1 MDLSEGKVLRAAASS
16 PTRVGWGF
24 SRGSNVVESTTAATV
39 GAIRLGSRVASASP
53 SDSRSSSRVTRR
65 ERGLDSTREQSVHGR
80 MSAPQP
86 LVELRGIAKDFPGVR
101 ANDGVDFELRPGEVH
116 ALLGENG
123 AGKTTLM
130 NVLAGL
136 VHPDEGSIT
145 IRGEAVELRSP
156 RDAIDLGIG
165 MVHQHFRLVDR
176 FTAAENVTLGWHTPR
191 TLIRPRE
198 LEREIARLS
207 EDYGMRVDPGRPI
220 WQLSVGEQQRVEILK
235 NLYRGANVLILDEP
249 TAVLTPQEA
258 VQLFG
263 SLRGMA
269 GEGRGVVFITH
280 KLEEV
285 MSVAD
290 RVTVLR
296 RGRHVATVEKRET
309 SEAELAR
316 LMIGRDLPR
325 PPEPSP
331 REPGPAVLRL
341 EAVEADDERGL
352 PALSG
357 IDLEVREGEILG
369 IAGVAG
375 NGQRAL
381 AEVVVGLRDLRAGR
395 VVFEGKDIS
404 GWGIR
409 RRIEAGIGYCPEDR
423 LRFGVAPALS
433 IQDNLIAKSYGK
445 APVGGGFMLDRGSVR
460 RHAEDLAA
468 RFDIR
473 TTDLDAPVS
482 SLSGGN
488 LQKVVLARE
497 ISMNPRLLVA
507 AQPTR
512 GLDLGAAESTRR
524 LLLEQR
530 DAGRAVLVI
539 SEELDELLVLSDR
552 IAVIYEGRITGIFPA
567 HRADEEE
574 IGLLMAGRG

>member
-1 MDLSEGKVLRAAASS
+1 
-16 PTRVGWGF
+16 
-24 SRGSNVVESTTAATV
+24 
-39 GAIRLGSRVASASP
+39 
-53 SDSRSSSRVTRR
+53 
-65 ERGLDSTREQSVHGR
+65 
-80 MSAPQP
+80 MSAPPP
-86 LVELRGIAKDFPGVR
+86 LVELRGIVKEFPGVL
-101 ANDGVDFELRPGEVH
+101 ANDDVHFDLRPGEVH

-136 VHPDEGSIT
+136 VHPDAGTIAIEGAAT
-145 IRGEAVELRSP
+145 ELRSP
-156 RDAIDLGIG
+156 RDAIDRGIG

-191 TLIRPRE
+191 ALIRPRE
-198 LEREIARLS
+198 LERDIARLS
-207 EDYGMRVDPGRPI
+207 EDYRMRVDPGRPI

-258 VQLFG
+258 VQLFD

-269 GEGRGVVFITH
+269 GEGRGIVFITH

-285 MSVAD
+285 MNVAD

-296 RGRHVATVEKRET
+296 RGRHVATIDKRHT

-325 PPEPSP
+325 PPEPTP
-331 REPGPAVLRL
+331 REPGAAVLRL

-357 IDLEVREGEILG
+357 ISLEVREGEILG

-381 AEVVVGLRDLRAGR
+381 AEIVVGLREIRAGR
-395 VVFEGKDIS
+395 VVFDGKDIS
-404 GWGIR
+404 RWGIR

-423 LRFGVAPALS
+423 LRFGVAPGLS
-433 IQDNLIAKSYGK
+433 IQDNLVSKSYRR
-445 APVGGGFMLDRGSVR
+445 APVGGGFMLDLGGAR
-460 RHAEDLAA
+460 RHARELAE

-473 TTDLDAPVS
+473 ATDLDAPVA

-497 ISMNPRLLVA
+497 ISANPRLLVA

-512 GLDLGAAESTRR
+512 GLDLGAAEATRR

-530 DAGRAVLVI
+530 EAGRAVLVI
-539 SEELDELLVLSDR
+539 SEELDELLALSDR
-552 IAVIYEGRITGIFPA
+552 IAVIYEGRITGTFPA
-567 HRADEEE
+567 HRVDEEE

>member
-1 MDLSEGKVLRAAASS
+1 
-16 PTRVGWGF
+16 
-24 SRGSNVVESTTAATV
+24 
-39 GAIRLGSRVASASP
+39 
-53 SDSRSSSRVTRR
+53 
-65 ERGLDSTREQSVHGR
+65 
-80 MSAPQP
+80 MSAPPP
-86 LVELRGIAKDFPGVR
+86 LVELRGIVKEFPGVL
-101 ANDGVDFELRPGEVH
+101 ANDDVHFDLRPGEVH

-136 VHPDEGSIT
+136 VHPDAGT
-145 IRGEAVELRSP
+145 IAIAGTAAELRSP
-156 RDAIDLGIG
+156 RDAIDRGIG

-191 TLIRPRE
+191 ALIRPRE
-198 LEREIARLS
+198 LERDIARLS
-207 EDYGMRVDPGRPI
+207 EEYRMRVDPGRPI

-258 VQLFG
+258 LQLFE

-269 GEGRGVVFITH
+269 SEGRGIVFITH

-285 MSVAD
+285 MNVAD

-296 RGRHVATVEKRET
+296 RGRHVATVEKRQT
-309 SEAELAR
+309 TEAELAR

-325 PPEPSP
+325 PPEPTP
-331 REPGPAVLRL
+331 REPGAAVLRL
-341 EAVEADDERGL
+341 EAVEAHDERGL
-352 PALSG
+352 PALAG

-375 NGQRAL
+375 NGQLAL
-381 AEVVVGLRDLRAGR
+381 AEVVVGLREVRAGR
-395 VVFEGKDIS
+395 VVFDGKDIS
-404 GWGIR
+404 RWGIR

-423 LRFGVAPALS
+423 LRFGVAPELS
-433 IQDNLIAKSYGK
+433 IQDNLISKSYRK
-445 APVGGGFMLDRGSVR
+445 APVGSGFMLDLGGAR
-460 RHAEDLAA
+460 RHARELAE

-473 TTDLDAPVS
+473 TADLDAPVA

-497 ISMNPRLLVA
+497 ISADPRLLVA

-512 GLDLGAAESTRR
+512 GLDLGAAEATRR

-530 DAGRAVLVI
+530 EAGRAVLVI
-539 SEELDELLVLSDR
+539 SEELDELLALSDR
-552 IAVIYEGRITGIFPA
+552 IAVIYEGRITGTFPA
-567 HRADEEE
+567 HRADEEQ

>member
-1 MDLSEGKVLRAAASS
+1 
-16 PTRVGWGF
+16 
-24 SRGSNVVESTTAATV
+24 
-39 GAIRLGSRVASASP
+39 
-53 SDSRSSSRVTRR
+53 
-65 ERGLDSTREQSVHGR
+65 
-80 MSAPQP
+80 MSAPPP
-86 LVELRGIAKDFPGVR
+86 LVALRGIVKVFPGGVR

-136 VHPDEGSIT
+136 LRPDAGSIA
-145 IRGEAVELRSP
+145 IGGEAVDLRSP
-156 RDAIDLGIG
+156 RDAIDRGIG

-176 FTAAENVTLGWHTPR
+176 YTAAENDTLGWQTPR
-191 TLIRPRE
+191 TLIRRRE

-207 EDYGMRVDPGRPI
+207 EEYRMRVDAGRPI
-220 WQLSVGEQQRVEILK
+220 WQLSVGEQQRVEVLK

-258 VQLFG
+258 VQLFE

-269 GEGRGVVFITH
+269 GEGRGIVFITH

-296 RGRHVATVEKRET
+296 RGRWVATVEKRDT
-309 SEAELAR
+309 TEAELAR

-325 PPEPSP
+325 PAEPVP
-331 REPGPAVLRL
+331 RDPGAAVLRL
-341 EAVEADDERGL
+341 EGVEADDERGL
-352 PALSG
+352 SALSG
-357 IDLEVREGEILG
+357 IDLEVREGEIVG

-395 VVFEGKDIS
+395 VLFEGKDVS
-404 GWGIR
+404 RWGIR

-423 LRFGVAPALS
+423 LRHGVAPSLS
-433 IQDNLIAKSYGK
+433 VQDNLIAKSYGK
-445 APVGGGFMLDRGSVR
+445 APVAGGFMLDVR
-460 RHAEDLAA
+460 VARAHAQELAA

-473 TTDLDAPVS
+473 TADLDAPVA

-497 ISMNPRLLVA
+497 ISANPRLLVA

-512 GLDLGAAESTRR
+512 GLDLGAAEATRT

-539 SEELDELLVLSDR
+539 SEELDELIVLSDR
-552 IAVIYEGRITGIFPA
+552 IAVIYEGRITGTFPA

>member
-1 MDLSEGKVLRAAASS
+1 VDRFIAIGI
-16 PTRVGWGF
+16 
-24 SRGSNVVESTTAATV
+24 GSGSDPHERTPRR
-39 GAIRLGSRVASASP
+39 IRENP
-53 SDSRSSSRVTRR
+53 
-65 ERGLDSTREQSVHGR
+65 GLHSTRESGTPGR
-80 MSAPQP
+80 MSEPP
-86 LVELRGIAKDFPGVR
+86 LLVSLRGIVKEFPGVR
-101 ANDGVDFELRPGEVH
+101 ANDGVDFELRRGEVH

-136 VHPDEGSIT
+136 LQPDAGTIA

-156 RDAIDLGIG
+156 RNAIDRGIG

-207 EDYGMRVDPGRPI
+207 EDYGMRVDPGRPL
-220 WQLSVGEQQRVEILK
+220 WQLSVGEQQRIEILK
-235 NLYRGANVLILDEP
+235 NLYRGADVLILDEP

-258 VQLFG
+258 RQLFE

-269 GEGRGVVFITH
+269 DEGRGIVFITH

-296 RGRHVATVEKRET
+296 RGRDVATLKKRES

-316 LMIGRDLPR
+316 LMIGHDLPR
-325 PPEPSP
+325 PVEPMP
-331 REPGPAVLRL
+331 REAGTTVLRL
-341 EAVEADDERGL
+341 EGVEADDERGL
-352 PALSG
+352 PALTG

-381 AEVVVGLRDLRAGR
+381 AEVVVGLREIHAGR
-395 VVFEGKDIS
+395 VLFDGNDIS
-404 GWGIR
+404 HWGIR
-409 RRIEAGIGYCPEDR
+409 RRIDAGIGYCPEDR
-423 LRFGVAPALS
+423 LRFGLAPALS
-433 IQDNLIAKSYGK
+433 VRENLIAKSYGK
-445 APVGGGFMLDRGSVR
+445 APVGGRFLLDLGAGR
-460 RHAEDLAA
+460 RHAAALAE

-473 TTDLDAPVS
+473 TADLDAPVS

-497 ISMNPRLLVA
+497 ISADPRLLVA

-512 GLDLGAAESTRR
+512 GLDLGAAEATRR
-524 LLLEQR
+524 LLIEQR
-530 DAGRAVLVI
+530 DAGRALLVI
-539 SEELDELLVLSDR
+539 SEDLDELLLLADR
-552 IAVIYEGRITGIFPA
+552 IAVICDGRITGTFPA
-567 HRADEEE
+567 HRAEEEE
-574 IGLLMAGRG
+574 IGLLMAGRA

>member
-1 MDLSEGKVLRAAASS
+1 MGTSRRQSNLDSEGE
-16 PTRVGWGF
+16 PGVG
-24 SRGSNVVESTTAATV
+24 RG
-39 GAIRLGSRVASASP
+39 
-53 SDSRSSSRVTRR
+53 
-65 ERGLDSTREQSVHGR
+65 
-80 MSAPQP
+80 MSAPAL
-86 LVELRGIAKDFPGVR
+86 LVEMRAIVKRFPGVL
-101 ANDGVDFELRPGEVH
+101 ANDRVDFDLRPGEVH

-136 VHPDEGSIT
+136 VRPDAGLIA
-145 IRGEAVELRSP
+145 IADEAVELRSP
-156 RDAIDLGIG
+156 RDAIDRGIG

-191 TLIRPRE
+191 ALMRTRE

-207 EDYGMRVDPGRPI
+207 EDFRMRIDPGRPI

-235 NLYRGANVLILDEP
+235 NLYRGAKVLILDEP

-258 VQLFG
+258 DQLFE
-263 SLRGMA
+263 SVREMA
-269 GEGRGVVFITH
+269 GAGRGVVFISH

-285 MSVAD
+285 LTVAD
-290 RVTVLR
+290 RITVLR
-296 RGRHVATVEKRET
+296 RGRNVATVDRRAT

-325 PPEPSP
+325 PAEPTP
-331 REPGPAVLRL
+331 REPGNVVLRL
-341 EAVEADDERGL
+341 EALEADDDRGL
-352 PALSG
+352 RALAG
-357 IDLEVREGEILG
+357 IDLELRAGEIVG
-369 IAGVAG
+369 VAGVAG
-375 NGQRAL
+375 NGQREL
-381 AEVVVGLRDLRAGR
+381 AEVVVGLRHLRAGKIELAGR
-395 VVFEGKDIS
+395 DIS
-404 GWGIR
+404 RWGVR
-409 RRIEAGIGYCPEDR
+409 RRIEAGVGYCPEDR

-433 IQDNLIAKSYGK
+433 IRDNLIAKSYKQRRLGGK
-445 APVGGGFMLDRGSVR
+445 VMLDLGAAR
-460 RHAEDLAA
+460 RYAEELTE

-473 TTDLDAPVS
+473 AGDLDAPVA

-497 ISMNPRLLVA
+497 ISAGPRLLVA

-512 GLDLGAAESTRR
+512 GLDLGAADATRR

-530 DAGRAVLVI
+530 EAGCAVLLI
-539 SEELDELLVLSDR
+539 SEDLDELLSLADR
-552 IAVIYEGRITGIFPA
+552 IAVVYEGRITGVFPA

-574 IGLLMAGRG
+574 IGLLMAGHA

>member
-1 MDLSEGKVLRAAASS
+1 
-16 PTRVGWGF
+16 
-24 SRGSNVVESTTAATV
+24 
-39 GAIRLGSRVASASP
+39 
-53 SDSRSSSRVTRR
+53 
-65 ERGLDSTREQSVHGR
+65 
-80 MSAPQP
+80 MSAPSP
-86 LVELRGIAKDFPGVR
+86 LVELRGIVKEFPGVR

-136 VHPDEGSIT
+136 VHPDAGAIEIG
-145 IRGEAVELRSP
+145 GEAVEMRSP
-156 RDAIDLGIG
+156 KDAIERGIG

-207 EDYGMRVDPGRPI
+207 EDYRMRVDPGRPV

-235 NLYRGANVLILDEP
+235 NLYRGAKVLILDEP

-258 VQLFG
+258 VQLFE
-263 SLRGMA
+263 SLREMA
-269 GEGRGVVFITH
+269 GEGRGIVFITH
-280 KLEEV
+280 KLGEV
-285 MSVAD
+285 MSLVD

-325 PPEPSP
+325 SAEPTP
-331 REPGPAVLRL
+331 REPGRAVLCL

-381 AEVVVGLRDLRAGR
+381 AEVVVGLRAVRAGR
-395 VVFEGKDIS
+395 IVFEGSDIS
-404 GWGIR
+404 RWGIR
-409 RRIEAGIGYCPEDR
+409 RRIDAGIGYCPEDR

-433 IQDNLIAKSYGK
+433 VQENLIAKSY
-445 APVGGGFMLDRGSVR
+445 AESPVSGRFLLDRRGAR
-460 RHAEDLAA
+460 RHAEELAE

-473 TTDLDAPVS
+473 VAELDAPVS

-497 ISMNPRLLVA
+497 ISANPRLLVA

-512 GLDLGAAESTRR
+512 GLDLGAAEATRR

-530 DAGRAVLVI
+530 DAGRAMLVI
-539 SEELDELLVLSDR
+539 SEELDELMTLSDR
-552 IAVIYEGRITGIFPA
+552 IAVIYEGRITGTFPA
-567 HRADEEE
+567 YRADEEE

>member
-1 MDLSEGKVLRAAASS
+1 M
-16 PTRVGWGF
+16 
-24 SRGSNVVESTTAATV
+24 NTV
-39 GAIRLGSRVASASP
+39 PALA
-53 SDSRSSSRVTRR
+53 
-65 ERGLDSTREQSVHGR
+65 
-80 MSAPQP
+80 
-86 LVELRGIAKDFPGVR
+86 ELRGIVKEFPGVL
-101 ANDGVDFELRPGEVH
+101 ANDDIHFDLRPGEVH

-136 VHPDEGSIT
+136 VHPDAGTVAIG
-145 IRGEAVELRSP
+145 GEPAELRSP
-156 RDAIDLGIG
+156 RDAIDRGVG

-191 TLIRPRE
+191 ALIRPRE

-207 EDYGMRVDPGRPI
+207 EDYRMRVDPGRPI

-258 VQLFG
+258 VQLFE

-269 GEGRGVVFITH
+269 GEGRGIVFITH
-280 KLEEV
+280 KLDEV

-290 RVTVLR
+290 RVSVLR
-296 RGRHVATVEKRET
+296 RGRHVATVDKRET

-325 PPEPSP
+325 PPEPTP
-331 REPGPAVLRL
+331 REPGAAVLRL

-381 AEVVVGLRDLRAGR
+381 AEVVVGLREIREGR
-395 VVFEGKDIS
+395 VLLDGRDIS
-404 GWGIR
+404 RWGIR
-409 RRIEAGIGYCPEDR
+409 RRVEGGIGYCPEDR
-423 LRFGVAPALS
+423 LRFGVAPELS
-433 IQDNLIAKSYGK
+433 ILDNLISKSYAK
-445 APVGGGFMLDRGSVR
+445 ASIVGGFMLDLGGAR
-460 RHAEDLAA
+460 RHARELAE

-473 TTDLDAPVS
+473 AADLDAPVA

-497 ISMNPRLLVA
+497 ISASPRLLVA

-512 GLDLGAAESTRR
+512 GLDLGAAEATRR

-530 DAGRAVLVI
+530 EAGRAVLVI

-552 IAVIYEGRITGIFPA
+552 IAVIYEGRITGTFPA
-567 HRADEEE
+567 HLADEEQ
-574 IGLLMAGRG
+574 IGLLMAGRA

>member
-1 MDLSEGKVLRAAASS
+1 
-16 PTRVGWGF
+16 
-24 SRGSNVVESTTAATV
+24 
-39 GAIRLGSRVASASP
+39 
-53 SDSRSSSRVTRR
+53 
-65 ERGLDSTREQSVHGR
+65 
-80 MSAPQP
+80 MSKPPP
-86 LVELRGIAKDFPGVR
+86 LVELRGIVKEFPGVR

-136 VHPDEGSIT
+136 VHHDAGTIA
-145 IRGEAVELRSP
+145 IRGEVVELRSP
-156 RDAIDLGIG
+156 RDAIDRGIG

-176 FTAAENVTLGWHTPR
+176 FTAAENVTLGWHTPKA
-191 TLIRPRE
+191 LIRPRE

-207 EDYGMRVDPGRPI
+207 DDYRMRVDPGRPV

-235 NLYRGANVLILDEP
+235 NLYRGASVLILDEP

-258 VQLFG
+258 VRLFE
-263 SLRGMA
+263 SLREMA
-269 GEGRGVVFITH
+269 GEARGVVFITH

-296 RGRHVATVEKRET
+296 RGRQVATVEKRDT

-325 PPEPSP
+325 PPEATR
-331 REPGPAVLRL
+331 REPGTAVLRL
-341 EAVEADDERGL
+341 EGVEADDERGL
-352 PALSG
+352 RSLSG

-381 AEVVVGLRDLRAGR
+381 AEVVVGLRDVRAGR
-395 VVFEGKDIS
+395 VIFDGRDVS
-404 GWGIR
+404 RWSIR
-409 RRIEAGIGYCPEDR
+409 RRIDAGIGYCPEDR
-423 LRFGVAPALS
+423 LRYGVAPALS
-433 IQDNLIAKSYGK
+433 VQENLIAKSYAQ
-445 APVGGGFMLDRGSVR
+445 APVGGRFLLDPRRAR
-460 RHAEDLAA
+460 RHAAELAD

-473 TTDLDAPVS
+473 TADLDAPVA

-497 ISMNPRLLVA
+497 ISANPRLLVA

-512 GLDLGAAESTRR
+512 GLDLGAAETTRR
-524 LLLEQR
+524 LLLDQR

-539 SEELDELLVLSDR
+539 SEELDELLMLSDR
-552 IAVIYEGRITGIFPA
+552 IAVIYEGRITGTFPA
-567 HRADEEE
+567 HRAYEEE

>member
-1 MDLSEGKVLRAAASS
+1 
-16 PTRVGWGF
+16 
-24 SRGSNVVESTTAATV
+24 
-39 GAIRLGSRVASASP
+39 
-53 SDSRSSSRVTRR
+53 
-65 ERGLDSTREQSVHGR
+65 
-80 MSAPQP
+80 MSAPLP
-86 LVELRGIAKDFPGVR
+86 LVELRGIVKQFPGVR
-101 ANDGVDFELRPGEVH
+101 ANDGVDFDLRPGEVH

-136 VHPDEGSIT
+136 LQPDAGTISIGGT
-145 IRGEAVELRSP
+145 ETELRSP
-156 RDAIDLGIG
+156 RDGIDCGIG

-191 TLIRPRE
+191 ALIRPRE
-198 LEREIARLS
+198 LERDIARLS
-207 EDYGMRVDPGRPI
+207 EEYRMRVDPGRQI

-235 NLYRGANVLILDEP
+235 NLYRGANVLVLDEP

-258 VQLFG
+258 VQLFE

-269 GEGRGVVFITH
+269 AEGRGIVFITH

-296 RGRHVATVEKRET
+296 RGRHVATVGKRQT

-325 PPEPSP
+325 PPEPTR
-331 REPGPAVLRL
+331 REPGAVVLRL
-341 EAVEADDERGL
+341 EQVEADDERGL
-352 PALSG
+352 RALSG

-381 AEVVVGLRDLRAGR
+381 AEVVVGLRETRAGR
-395 VVFEGKDIS
+395 VELDGRDIS
-404 GWGIR
+404 RWPIR

-423 LRFGVAPALS
+423 LRFGVAPGLS
-433 IQDNLIAKSYGK
+433 IQDNLISKSYGRT
-445 APVGGGFMLDRGSVR
+445 PVKGGFLLDRGSAR
-460 RHAEDLAA
+460 RHARELAE

-473 TTDLDAPVS
+473 ATDLGAPVT

-497 ISMNPRLLVA
+497 ISASPRLLVA

-512 GLDLGAAESTRR
+512 GLDLGAAEATRR

-530 DAGRAVLVI
+530 DAGRAVLVL

-552 IAVIYEGRITGIFPA
+552 IAVIYEGRITGTFPA
-567 HRADEEE
+567 HLADEEQ

>member
-1 MDLSEGKVLRAAASS
+1 MTG
-16 PTRVGWGF
+16 P
-24 SRGSNVVESTTAATV
+24 
-39 GAIRLGSRVASASP
+39 
-53 SDSRSSSRVTRR
+53 
-65 ERGLDSTREQSVHGR
+65 
-80 MSAPQP
+80 P
-86 LVELRGIAKDFPGVR
+86 LVELRGIVKEFPGVR
-101 ANDGVDFELRPGEVH
+101 ANDGVDFELQAGEIH

-136 VHPDEGSIT
+136 VRADAGTIG
-145 IRGEAVELRSP
+145 IRGEAVDLRSP
-156 RDAIDLGIG
+156 RDAIERGIG

-176 FTAAENVTLGWHTPR
+176 FSAAENVTLGWHSPR
-191 TLIRPRE
+191 PLIRPRQ

-207 EDYGMRVDPGRPI
+207 EDYRMYVDPGRSV

-235 NLYRGANVLILDEP
+235 NLYRGADVLILDEP

-258 VQLFG
+258 TQLFD
-263 SLRGMA
+263 SLREMA
-269 GEGRGVVFITH
+269 AGKARGIVFITH

-296 RGRHVATVEKRET
+296 RGRNVATVEKRAT

-325 PPEPSP
+325 LAAPTRGTS
-331 REPGPAVLRL
+331 GAVVLRL

-352 PALSG
+352 ADLNG

-381 AEVVVGLRDLRAGR
+381 AEAVVGLRDVRAGR
-395 VVFEGKDIS
+395 VVFDGTDIS
-404 GWGIR
+404 RWGVR
-409 RRIEAGIGYCPEDR
+409 RRIDAGIGYCPEDR
-423 LRFGVAPALS
+423 LRYGVAPTLS
-433 IQDNLIAKSYGK
+433 VQENLISKSYRR
-445 APVGGGFMLDRGSVR
+445 APIGGRFLLERRGAR

-473 TTDLDAPVS
+473 GADLDAPVS

-488 LQKVVLARE
+488 VQKVVLARE
-497 ISMNPRLLVA
+497 LSEKPRLLVA

-512 GLDLGAAESTRR
+512 GLDLGAAESTRQ
-524 LLLEQR
+524 LLIGQR
-530 DAGRAVLVI
+530 DAGSAILLI
-539 SEELDELLVLSDR
+539 SEEIDELVRLSDR
-552 IAVIYEGRITGIFPA
+552 IAVIYEGRITGTFPA
-567 HRADEEE
+567 HRVDEEQ

>member
-1 MDLSEGKVLRAAASS
+1 MSER
-16 PTRVGWGF
+16 P
-24 SRGSNVVESTTAATV
+24 
-39 GAIRLGSRVASASP
+39 
-53 SDSRSSSRVTRR
+53 
-65 ERGLDSTREQSVHGR
+65 
-80 MSAPQP
+80 P
-86 LVELRGIAKDFPGVR
+86 LVELRGIVKEFPGVR
-101 ANDGVDFELRPGEVH
+101 ANDGVDFDLRPGEVH

-136 VHPDEGSIT
+136 LHPDAGSIA
-145 IRGEAVELRSP
+145 IEGDVVDLRSP
-156 RDAIDLGIG
+156 KDAIDRGIG

-191 TLIRPRE
+191 TLIHPRE
-198 LEREIARLS
+198 LEREIARLA
-207 EDYGMRVDPGRPI
+207 EDYRMRVDPGRPI

-235 NLYRGANVLILDEP
+235 NLYRGANVLVLDEP

-258 VQLFG
+258 VQLFE

-269 GEGRGVVFITH
+269 GEGRGIVFISH

-296 RGRHVATVEKRET
+296 RGRHIATVDKGDT

-325 PPEPSP
+325 PAEPVP
-331 REPGPAVLRL
+331 REPGAAVLRL
-341 EAVEADDERGL
+341 EGVEADDERGL

-357 IDLEVREGEILG
+357 IDLEVREGEIVG
-369 IAGVAG
+369 VAGVAG

-381 AEVVVGLRDLRAGR
+381 AEVVVGLRDVRAGR
-395 VVFEGKDIS
+395 VLFEGTDIS
-404 GWGIR
+404 RWGIR

-423 LRFGVAPALS
+423 LRHGVAPSLS
-433 IQDNLIAKSYGK
+433 VQDNLIAKSYGK
-445 APVGGGFMLDRGSVR
+445 HDVAGGFMLDVGAVR
-460 RHAEDLAA
+460 AHARALAE

-473 TTDLDAPVS
+473 GADLDAPVS

-497 ISMNPRLLVA
+497 ISANPRLLVA

-512 GLDLGAAESTRR
+512 GLDLGAAEAMRT

-539 SEELDELLVLSDR
+539 SEELDELLALSDR
-552 IAVIYEGRITGIFPA
+552 IAVVYEGRIMGTFPA

>member
-1 MDLSEGKVLRAAASS
+1 
-16 PTRVGWGF
+16 
-24 SRGSNVVESTTAATV
+24 
-39 GAIRLGSRVASASP
+39 
-53 SDSRSSSRVTRR
+53 
-65 ERGLDSTREQSVHGR
+65 
-80 MSAPQP
+80 MSARPP
-86 LVELRGIAKDFPGVR
+86 LVELRGIVKEFPGVR
-101 ANDGVDFELRPGEVH
+101 ANDGVDFELRAGEVH

-136 VHPDEGSIT
+136 VHPDAGAVAIG
-145 IRGEAVELRSP
+145 GEAVELRSP
-156 RDAIDLGIG
+156 RDAIDRGIG

-198 LEREIARLS
+198 LEREITRLS
-207 EDYGMRVDPGRPI
+207 EDYRMRVDAGRPV
-220 WQLSVGEQQRVEILK
+220 WQLSIGEQQRVEILK

-258 VQLFG
+258 VQLFE
-263 SLRGMA
+263 SLREMA
-269 GEGRGVVFITH
+269 DEARGIVFITH
-280 KLEEV
+280 KLHEV

-296 RGRHVATVEKRET
+296 RGRDVATVEKRDT

-325 PPEPSP
+325 PATPTP
-331 REPGPAVLRL
+331 RKSGAAVLRL
-341 EAVEADDERGL
+341 EGVEAADERGL

-357 IDLEVREGEILG
+357 IDLEIREGEILG

-381 AEVVVGLRDLRAGR
+381 AEVVVGLRDVRAGR
-395 VVFEGKDIS
+395 VVFDGRDVS
-404 GWGIR
+404 RWSIR
-409 RRIEAGIGYCPEDR
+409 RRIDAGIGYCPEDR
-423 LRFGVAPALS
+423 LRYGVAPALS
-433 IQDNLIAKSYGK
+433 VQENLIAKSYRQ
-445 APVGGGFMLDRGSVR
+445 APVGGRFLLDLGGAR
-460 RHAEDLAA
+460 RHAEALAE

-473 TTDLDAPVS
+473 TADLDAPVS

-497 ISMNPRLLVA
+497 ISANPRLLVA

-512 GLDLGAAESTRR
+512 GLDLGAAEATRR
-524 LLLEQR
+524 VLLEQR
-530 DAGRAVLVI
+530 DAGRAVLLI

-552 IAVIYEGRITGIFPA
+552 IAVIYEGRITGTFPA
-567 HRADEEE
+567 HRVDQEE

>member
-1 MDLSEGKVLRAAASS
+1 M
-16 PTRVGWGF
+16 
-24 SRGSNVVESTTAATV
+24 ST
-39 GAIRLGSRVASASP
+39 
-53 SDSRSSSRVTRR
+53 
-65 ERGLDSTREQSVHGR
+65 
-80 MSAPQP
+80 APP
-86 LVELRGIAKDFPGVR
+86 LVELRRIVKEFPGGIR

-130 NVLAGL
+130 NVLSGL
-136 VHPDEGSIT
+136 VRHDEGAIA
-145 IRGEAVELRSP
+145 IGGEVVELRSP
-156 RDAIDLGIG
+156 RDAIDRGIG

-191 TLIRPRE
+191 HLIRPRE

-207 EDYGMRVDPGRPI
+207 ENYRMRVDPGRPV

-235 NLYRGANVLILDEP
+235 NLYRGATVLILDEP

-258 VQLFG
+258 VLLFE

-296 RGRHVATVEKRET
+296 RGRHIATVAKAET

-325 PPEPSP
+325 PAEPTP
-331 REPGPAVLRL
+331 REPGEVVLRL
-341 EAVEADDERGL
+341 EAVEADDDRGL

-357 IDLEVREGEILG
+357 IELEVREGEILG

-381 AEVVVGLRDLRAGR
+381 AEVVVGLRPVRAGR
-395 VVFEGKDIS
+395 VLFGGEDIS
-404 GWGIR
+404 RWSVA
-409 RRIEAGIGYCPEDR
+409 RRIDAGIGYCPEDR

-433 IQDNLIAKSYGK
+433 IQDNLIAKSYDK
-445 APVGGGFMLDRGSVR
+445 SGGFMLDLRGAR
-460 RHAEDLAA
+460 RHAEELAE

-473 TTDLDAPVS
+473 TSDLDAPVA

-497 ISMNPRLLVA
+497 ISADPRLLVA

-512 GLDLGAAESTRR
+512 GLDLGAAEATRR

-552 IAVIYEGRITGIFPA
+552 IAVIYEGRITGTFPA
-567 HRADEEE
+567 HRADEEQL
-574 IGLLMAGRG
+574 GLLMAGRG

>member
-1 MDLSEGKVLRAAASS
+1 MNAV
-16 PTRVGWGF
+16 
-24 SRGSNVVESTTAATV
+24 
-39 GAIRLGSRVASASP
+39 
-53 SDSRSSSRVTRR
+53 
-65 ERGLDSTREQSVHGR
+65 
-80 MSAPQP
+80 P
-86 LVELRGIAKDFPGVR
+86 LAELRGIVKEFPGVL
-101 ANDGVDFELRPGEVH
+101 ANDDLHFDLRPGEVH

-136 VHPDEGSIT
+136 VHPDAGTIT
-145 IRGEAVELRSP
+145 IGGEPADLRSP
-156 RDAIDLGIG
+156 RDAIDRGVG

-176 FTAAENVTLGWHTPR
+176 FTAAENVTLGWHTPKA
-191 TLIRPRE
+191 LIRPRE

-207 EDYGMRVDPGRPI
+207 EDYRMRVDPGRPI

-235 NLYRGANVLILDEP
+235 NLYRGANILVLDEP

-258 VQLFG
+258 EQLFE

-269 GEGRGVVFITH
+269 GEGRGIVFITH
-280 KLEEV
+280 KLDEV

-296 RGRHVATVEKRET
+296 RGRHVATVDKRET

-325 PPEPSP
+325 PPEPTP
-331 REPGPAVLRL
+331 REPGAAVLRL

-381 AEVVVGLRDLRAGR
+381 AEVVVGLREIRAGR
-395 VVFEGKDIS
+395 VVLDGTDIS
-404 GWGIR
+404 RWGIR
-409 RRIEAGIGYCPEDR
+409 RRIEGGIGYCPEDR
-423 LRFGVAPALS
+423 LRHGVAPELS
-433 IQDNLIAKSYGK
+433 IEDNLISKSYAK
-445 APVGGGFMLDRGSVR
+445 ASVGGGFMLDLGGAR
-460 RHAEDLAA
+460 RHARELAE

-473 TTDLDAPVS
+473 AADLDAPVA

-497 ISMNPRLLVA
+497 ISASPRLLVA

-512 GLDLGAAESTRR
+512 GLDLGAAEATRR

-530 DAGRAVLVI
+530 EAGRAVLVI

-552 IAVIYEGRITGIFPA
+552 IAVIYEGRITGTFPA

-574 IGLLMAGRG
+574 IGLLMAGRA

>member
-1 MDLSEGKVLRAAASS
+1 MLDVPIPVAIEAPGDWSFRPSSSETHPGKHAVSS
-16 PTRVGWGF
+16 PRTP
-24 SRGSNVVESTTAATV
+24 SN
-39 GAIRLGSRVASASP
+39 
-53 SDSRSSSRVTRR
+53 RR
-65 ERGLDSTREQSVHGR
+65 LDSNREPGTPRR
-80 MSAPQP
+80 MSAPP
-86 LVELRGIAKDFPGVR
+86 LLVALRGIVKEFPGVR

-136 VHPDEGSIT
+136 LHPDAGAIAIGGEG
-145 IRGEAVELRSP
+145 VELRSP
-156 RDAIDLGIG
+156 RDAIDRGIG

-207 EDYGMRVDPGRPI
+207 EEYRMRVDPGRRI

-258 VQLFG
+258 IQLFE
-263 SLRGMA
+263 SLREMA
-269 GEGRGVVFITH
+269 SEGRGIVFITH

-285 MSVAD
+285 MRVAD

-296 RGRHVATVEKRET
+296 RGRRVATLDKRAT

-316 LMIGRDLPR
+316 LMIGHDLPR
-325 PPEPSP
+325 PAEPTP
-331 REPGPAVLRL
+331 REPGAAVLRL
-341 EAVEADDERGL
+341 EAVEAEDERGL

-381 AEVVVGLRDLRAGR
+381 AEVVVGLRDVRAGR
-395 VVFEGKDIS
+395 VVFEGEDIS
-404 GWGIR
+404 RWGIR

-433 IQDNLIAKSYGK
+433 IQDNLIAKRYGK
-445 APVGGGFMLDRGSVR
+445 TLAGGRFMLDLGGAR
-460 RHAEDLAA
+460 RYAEELVE

-473 TTDLDAPVS
+473 GADLDAPVS

-497 ISMNPRLLVA
+497 ISANPRLLVA

-512 GLDLGAAESTRR
+512 GLDLGAAEATRR

-552 IAVIYEGRITGIFPA
+552 IAVIYEGRITGTFPA
-567 HRADEEE
+567 HRADEER
-574 IGLLMAGRG
+574 IGLLMAGRV

>member
-1 MDLSEGKVLRAAASS
+1 
-16 PTRVGWGF
+16 
-24 SRGSNVVESTTAATV
+24 
-39 GAIRLGSRVASASP
+39 
-53 SDSRSSSRVTRR
+53 
-65 ERGLDSTREQSVHGR
+65 
-80 MSAPQP
+80 MSAPPP
-86 LVELRGIAKDFPGVR
+86 LVELRGIVKEFPGVL

-136 VHPDEGSIT
+136 VHPDAGT
-145 IRGEAVELRSP
+145 IAIGGAGVELRSP
-156 RDAIDLGIG
+156 RDAIDRGIG

-191 TLIRPRE
+191 ALIRPRE

-207 EDYGMRVDPGRPI
+207 EDYRMHVDPGRPI

-258 VQLFG
+258 LQLFE

-269 GEGRGVVFITH
+269 GEGRGIVFITH

-285 MSVAD
+285 MNVAD

-296 RGRHVATVEKRET
+296 RGRYVATVEKRQT

-325 PPEPSP
+325 PPEPTP
-331 REPGPAVLRL
+331 REPGAAVLRL

-381 AEVVVGLRDLRAGR
+381 AEVVVGLREIRAGR
-395 VVFEGKDIS
+395 VVFDGKDVS
-404 GWGIR
+404 RWSIR

-423 LRFGVAPALS
+423 LRYGVAPGLS
-433 IQDNLIAKSYGK
+433 IQDNLISKSYGK
-445 APVGGGFMLDRGSVR
+445 APIGGGFMLDRGSAR
-460 RHAEDLAA
+460 RHAGELAE

-473 TTDLDAPVS
+473 GADLDAPVA

-497 ISMNPRLLVA
+497 ISANPRLLVA

-512 GLDLGAAESTRR
+512 GLDLGAAEATRR
-524 LLLEQR
+524 LLIEQR

-539 SEELDELLVLSDR
+539 SEDLDELLQLSDR
-552 IAVIYEGRITGIFPA
+552 VAVIYEGRITGIFPA